1 MHREKEANVN
11 RLSCWLLI
19 YVGMLALG
27 GCAGKGERIDIAIPG
42 GTTDGG
48 TVSMATPG
56 PRIAVLPFE
65 DQRPNQIHLGTRSHL
80 RGGVSYFDLPNGTL
94 ADATAQA
101 LVDYL
106 SRRGWKVSL
115 AHTPGSD
122 GADITIAGTIQ
133 SLSVDAKSGFMHT
146 DLTAT
151 NALSFQIMNHTD
163 ESVVRERVSGA
174 GSDRVFWFDQAD
186 AQHLT
191 ADLFDTNFK
200 KFLGDLKIEGRT
212 LRLK

>member
-1 MHREKEANVN
+1 MV
-11 RLSCWLLI
+11 
-19 YVGMLALG
+19 VLA

-42 GTTDGG
+42 GTTGGG

-65 DQRPNQIHLGTRSHL
+65 DQRPNQPHLGTRSHL
-80 RGGVSYFDLPNGTL
+80 WGGISYFDLPSGTL
-94 ADATAQA
+94 ANATAQA

-106 SRRGWKVSL
+106 NQHGWKASM
-115 AHTPGSD
+115 ARTPAGDS
-122 GADITIAGTIQ
+122 ADITIAGTIQ

-151 NALSFQIMNHTD
+151 NALAFRIMNHTD
-163 ESVVRERVSGA
+163 ESIVRERVSGE
-174 GSDRVFWFDQAD
+174 GNDQVFWFDPED
-186 AQHLT
+186 ARHLT
-191 ADLFDTNFK
+191 TDLFETNFK

-212 LRLK
+212 MRLK

>member
-1 MHREKEANVN
+1 MKH
-11 RLSCWLLI
+11 LSYTLLMS
-19 YVGMLALG
+19 VGMVMLA
-27 GCAGKGERIDIAIPG
+27 GCAGKGERIDIVIPG
-42 GTTDGG
+42 GNPSGG
-48 TVSMATPG
+48 TEVIATPG

-65 DQRPNQIHLGTRSHL
+65 DHRLNQSHLGTRSHL
-80 RGGVSYFDLPNGTL
+80 WGGISYFDLPSGTV
-94 ADATAQA
+94 AKAAAQA

-106 SRRGWKVSL
+106 SRQGWKASL
-115 AHTPGSD
+115 ARTPGSD

-163 ESVVRERVSGA
+163 ESVVRERVAGT
-174 GSDRVFWFDQAD
+174 GSDRVFWFDPAD

-191 ADLFDTNFK
+191 TDLFDTNFK

-212 LRLK
+212 MRLQ

>member
-1 MHREKEANVN
+1 MN
-11 RLSCWLLI
+11 RLSCRLLI
-19 YVGMLALG
+19 CVGMLALG

-42 GTTDGG
+42 GIPAGG
-48 TVSMATPG
+48 TVSLATPG

-65 DQRPNQIHLGTRSHL
+65 DQRPNQTHLGTRSHL
-80 RGGVSYFDLPNGTL
+80 WGGVSYFDLPSGTV
-94 ADATAQA
+94 AKAAAQA

-106 SRRGWKVSL
+106 NRRGWKASL
-115 AHTPGSD
+115 ARTPGSD

-151 NALSFQIMNHTD
+151 NALAFQIMNHTD
-163 ESVVRERVSGA
+163 ESIVRERVSGT
-174 GSDRVFWFDQAD
+174 GSDRVFWFDEED
-186 AQHLT
+186 AQALIT
-191 ADLFDTNFK
+191 DLFETNFK

-212 LRLK
+212 MRLN

>member
-1 MHREKEANVN
+1 MN
-11 RLSCWLLI
+11 RLSCRLLLC
-19 YVGMLALG
+19 VGMVVLA

-42 GTTDGG
+42 GTTGGG
-48 TVSMATPG
+48 TLSVATPG

-65 DQRPNQIHLGTRSHL
+65 DQRPNQAHLGTRSHL
-80 RGGVSYFDLPNGTL
+80 WGGVSYFDLPSGTL
-94 ADATAQA
+94 AKATAQA

-106 SRRGWKVSL
+106 SRQGWKASL
-115 AHTPGSD
+115 ARTPGND

-151 NALSFQIMNHTD
+151 NALSFQIMNHAD
-163 ESVVRERVSGA
+163 ESIVRERVSGT
-174 GSDRVFWFDQAD
+174 GSDRVFWFDQED

-191 ADLFDTNFK
+191 TDLFDTNFK
-200 KFLGDLKIEGRT
+200 KLLEDLKIEGRVI
-212 LRLK
+212 RLQ